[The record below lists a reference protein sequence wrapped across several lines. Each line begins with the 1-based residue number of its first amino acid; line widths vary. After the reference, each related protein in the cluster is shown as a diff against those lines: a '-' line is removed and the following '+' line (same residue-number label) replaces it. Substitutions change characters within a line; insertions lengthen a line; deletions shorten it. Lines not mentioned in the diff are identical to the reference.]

1 MTMAAATPTTEAV
14 SVGQDREQAP
24 RREAGAPSKQGLL
37 RPGLAAAVVA
47 ALATSLVAAAA
58 GAADV
63 PLTIDGE
70 EIPAT
75 GFAVATLMCSAVGL
89 LLAGALQRWAPRP
102 RAAFTWVAGVL
113 IAASFVPSVSAD
125 TDTAT
130 KVVLVATHLV
140 AAAIVVPVIVCSL
153 PAGRPRP

>member
-102 RAAFTWVAGVL
+102 RAAFAGVL

-140 AAAIVVPVIVCSL
+140 AAAIVVPVIVRSL
-153 PAGRPRP
+153 PARRPRP